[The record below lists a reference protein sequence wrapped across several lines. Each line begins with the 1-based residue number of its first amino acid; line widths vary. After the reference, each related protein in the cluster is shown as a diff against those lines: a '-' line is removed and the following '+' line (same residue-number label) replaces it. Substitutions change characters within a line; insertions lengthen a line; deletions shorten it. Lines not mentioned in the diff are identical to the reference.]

1 MPELVIIL
9 VIALVIFGPRKLPE
23 LGRSLGK
30 SLGEFKRASNELRNT
45 LEEEVRVEEQRDQKA
60 KLQAEQ
66 ATAIAGAQPITPGS
80 TGSPVTTESAE
91 PTISRS
97 NTGTSA

>member
-1 MPELVIIL
+1 
-9 VIALVIFGPRKLPE
+9 
-23 LGRSLGK
+23 
-30 SLGEFKRASNELRNT
+30 
-45 LEEEVRVEEQRDQKA
+45 VEEQRDQKA

-66 ATAIAGAQPITPGS
+66 ETAIAGAQPITPGS